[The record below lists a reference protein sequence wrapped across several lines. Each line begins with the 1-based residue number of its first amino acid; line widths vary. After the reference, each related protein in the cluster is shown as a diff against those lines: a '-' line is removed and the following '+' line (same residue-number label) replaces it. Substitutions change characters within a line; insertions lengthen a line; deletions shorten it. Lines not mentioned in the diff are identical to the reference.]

1 MSWRHWAV
9 GLLVALLVGSCVTP
23 TSTPLPTVTP
33 LPTPSAV
40 PLSPSA
46 VAQGLPSIASVVEK
60 VMPAVVAVST
70 EEVQSQFFFQVIVPG
85 AGTGVIIRPD
95 GYIVTNNHVIEG
107 AQQVTVTMADGRSFP
122 ATVVGRDPEGDL
134 AVIKI
139 DAHDLPTV
147 PFGNSAALRV
157 GDWVIALGNALALE
171 GGSTVTLG
179 IVSARGRTILTD
191 SVRRIYLFDALQTDA
206 AINPGNSGGPL
217 VNLQGEL
224 VGISTAIESE
234 AQGIGFAIPSAV
246 VETAVASLI
255 SKGRVTRA
263 YLGVETTEMTPAIAR
278 QLGVEFRPSIVVL
291 RAVSGTPAG
300 RAGLQQGDLLV
311 KLGGEKVRS
320 DAEFRRALWRYQP
333 GDTVEVEFLRG
344 GKPRTAPVTLGER
357 PPSAALLGQVNL
369 A

>member
-1 MSWRHWAV
+1 MSWRHWASA
-9 GLLVALLVGSCVTP
+9 LLVASLAGSCVTP

-33 LPTPSAV
+33 SPTSSAV

-46 VAQGLPSIASVVEK
+46 LEQGLPSVASVVER
-60 VMPAVVAVST
+60 VTPAVVAVST

-85 AGTGVIIRPD
+85 AGTGVIIRSD

-107 AQQVTVTMADGRSFP
+107 AQQVTVTMADGRSFT

-139 DAHDLPTV
+139 DAQDLPTIS
-147 PFGNSAALRV
+147 FGSSDGLRV
-157 GDWVIALGNALALE
+157 GDWVIALGNALGLE

-191 SVRRIYLFDALQTDA
+191 PVRRIYLFDAIQTDA

-224 VGISTAIESE
+224 VGISTAIESN
-234 AQGIGFAIPSAV
+234 AQGIGFAIPSEV
-246 VETAVASLI
+246 VKATVANLI
-255 SKGRVTRA
+255 SSGRVTRA
-263 YLGVETTEMTPAIAR
+263 YLGVETEEMTPRIAR
-278 QLGVEFRPSIVVL
+278 QMGVEFQPGIVVL
-291 RAVSGTPAG
+291 RAVSSTPAG
-300 RAGLQQGDLLV
+300 RAGLQQGDILI
-311 KLGGEKVRS
+311 KLGGERIKS

-333 GDTVEVEFLRG
+333 RDTVEMEFLRDG
-344 GKPRTAPVTLGER
+344 NARTTAVTLGER
-357 PPSAALLGQVNL
+357 PPTAALLGQVSL